1 MSLSDLLP
9 VPTTVVTGFL
19 GSGKTTAIRH
29 LLSVKPPHEHWAVVV
44 NEFGEI
50 GIDAAVIAAAG
61 GDVAVRDVAGGCIC
75 CTSAP
80 LLRVAINRVLRERR
94 PDRLL
99 IEPTGLGHPA
109 RIVDSLRDA
118 WMSKALDLKGV
129 VCLVDP
135 RQFAQ
140 QRYRDHDVYADQVM
154 LADVL
159 VANKCDLATVGQL
172 EAFERDAGR
181 MYPPKVVIAQVN
193 GGRIAPAWLDLSA
206 SPDRSAAHPGAH
218 GAPAAPS
225 AARTVIPLA
234 ATAPAEPGTFVRRD
248 GASLGER
255 SCGWLFARDT
265 WFDGPA
271 LSALF
276 ASFADRS
283 IDGVA
288 LHRAKG
294 VFRID
299 RDWALFSWV
308 DGAWDMEPVA
318 WRRDSRFEVVVADA
332 GPHDWAP
339 LQGRLL
345 ATVAGRSVEVP
356 APGHPAA

>member
-1 MSLSDLLP
+1 MPVNQMLP
-9 VPTTVVTGFL
+9 VPTTVITGFL

-29 LLSVKPPHEHWAVVV
+29 LLSVKPPDEHWAVVV

-61 GDVAVRDVAGGCIC
+61 GDVEVRDVAGGCIC

-80 LLRVAINRVLRERR
+80 LLRVAINRVLRTRR

-109 RIVDSLRDA
+109 RIVDSLRDQ

-129 VCLVDP
+129 ICLVDP

-140 QRYRDHDVYADQVM
+140 RRYREYDVYADQLM

-159 VANKCDLATVGQL
+159 VANKSDLASGDEL
-172 EAFERDAGR
+172 AAFEAGAGA
-181 MYPPKVVIAQVN
+181 MFPPKMVVAQVS
-193 GGRIAPAWLDLSA
+193 GGRIDLAWLDLSA
-206 SPDRSAAHPGAH
+206 SPDRAPAHPGAH
-218 GAPAAPS
+218 ARVPS
-225 AARTVIPLA
+225 APRVVIPLA
-234 ATAPAEPGTFVRRD
+234 AVAPTEPGAFVRRE

-265 WFDGPA
+265 WFDAPA
-271 LSALF
+271 LSSLF
-276 ASFADRS
+276 ASFADGAIGGTPLR
-283 IDGVA
+283 
-288 LHRAKG
+288 RAKG

-318 WRRDSRFEVVVADA
+318 WRRDSRFEVVVEDA
-332 GPHDWAP
+332 GDADWSA
-339 LQGRLL
+339 LERRLL
-345 ATVAGRSVEVP
+345 ATVAGRGIEVKDM
-356 APGHPAA
+356 PGASD

>member
-1 MSLSDLLP
+1 MNLQLP
-9 VPTTVVTGFL
+9 VPTTVLTGFL

-29 LLSVKPPHEHWAVVV
+29 LLSVKPPDEHWAVVV

-50 GIDAAVIAAAG
+50 GIDAAVIAAVG
-61 GDVAVRDVAGGCIC
+61 GNVEVRDVAGGCIC

-80 LLRVAINRVLRERR
+80 LLRVAINRVLRARR

-109 RIVDSLRDA
+109 RIVDGLRDQ
-118 WMSKALDLKGV
+118 WMAKSLDLKGV

-140 QRYRDHDVYADQVM
+140 RRYREYDVYADQLM

-159 VANKCDLATVGQL
+159 VANKCDLASAEEL
-172 EAFERDAGR
+172 AAFEAGAAA
-181 MYPPKVVIAQVN
+181 MFPPKIVIAQVSN
-193 GGRIAPAWLDLSA
+193 GRIEPAWLDLSA
-206 SPDRSAAHPGAH
+206 SPDRGAAQPGAH
-218 GAPAAPS
+218 AVVHGPT
-225 AARTVIPLA
+225 AARSVIPLA
-234 ATAPAEPGTFVRRD
+234 PVAPTEPGTFLRRE

-265 WFDGPA
+265 WFDAPA

-276 ASFADRS
+276 ASFS
-283 IDGVA
+283 SGVA
-288 LHRAKG
+288 GGAPLHRAKG

-299 RDWALFSWV
+299 RDWALFNWV
-308 DGAWDMEPVA
+308 DGSWDMETVA
-318 WRRDSRFEVVVADA
+318 WRRDSRFEVIAEDVGD
-332 GPHDWAP
+332 PDWGDLEA
-339 LQGRLL
+339 RLL
-345 ATVAGRSVEVP
+345 ATVAGRSVE
-356 APGHPAA
+356 ASGSSASGGR